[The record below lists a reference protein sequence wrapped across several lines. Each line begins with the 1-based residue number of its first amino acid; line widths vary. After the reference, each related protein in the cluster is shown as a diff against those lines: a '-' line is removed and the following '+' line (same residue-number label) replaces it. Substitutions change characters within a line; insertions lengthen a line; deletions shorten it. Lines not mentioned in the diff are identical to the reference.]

1 MEQGANDI
9 GTRRVPEIA
18 AIAEHGG
25 VREAGNGREA
35 LWYPVGI
42 LLALLAGFAL
52 LVFCCSGRWIG

>member
-1 MEQGANDI
+1 MEQQGANDI

-18 AIAEHGG
+18 AIEHGG
-25 VREAGNGREA
+25 VGEAGNGREA